1 MESMDEY
8 SVDDAEKTIADTKF
22 MDKEL
27 IFSICFKNP
36 HRIFKG
42 GNKRLDNAGGRSR
55 THTLREKNWI

>member
-42 GNKRLDNAGGRSR
+42 GEQKIR
-55 THTLREKNWI
+55 